1 MKFDS
6 RKTSLMVAL
15 VLSLGGGAAVAQ
27 KPDKPVDTGQ
37 APNSREEVRAEARA
51 ATRNTA
57 NTPVPSAAGE
67 ASTMTNNQPN
77 MQTLP
82 SESQRSRADARQG
95 LYATRPRF
103 GEPGERSTVPTNPGG
118 KVGTPD

>member
-1 MKFDS
+1 MKLDS

-15 VLSLGGGAAVAQ
+15 VLSLGGGAALAQ
-27 KPDKPVDTGQ
+27 KPEKPVDTGQ
-37 APNSREEVRAEARA
+37 MANSREEVRAEARA
-51 ATRNTA
+51 AVRNTA

-82 SESQRSRADARQG
+82 SVEASRADVRQG
-95 LYATRPRF
+95 LFASRPRF
-103 GEPGERSTVPTNPGG
+103 GETGERSTVPTNPDG
-118 KVGTPD
+118 KVATPD

>member
-37 APNSREEVRAEARA
+37 MPNSREEVRAEARA

-67 ASTMTNNQPN
+67 ASTMTNSQPN

-82 SESQRSRADARQG
+82 SERSRADVRQG
-95 LYATRPRF
+95 MYASRPRF

>member
-1 MKFDS
+1 MKLDS

-15 VLSLGGGAAVAQ
+15 VLSLGGGATLAQ
-27 KPDKPVDTGQ
+27 KPEKPVDTGQ
-37 APNSREEVRAEARA
+37 MPNSREEVRAEARA
-51 ATRNTA
+51 AVRNTA

-82 SESQRSRADARQG
+82 SVEASRADVRQG
-95 LYATRPRF
+95 LFASRPRF
-103 GEPGERSTVPTNPGG
+103 GETGERSTVPTNPDG
-118 KVGTPD
+118 KVATPD

>member
-1 MKFDS
+1 MKLDS

-15 VLSLGGGAAVAQ
+15 VLSLGGGAALAQ

-37 APNSREEVRAEARA
+37 MPNSREEVRAEARA
-51 ATRNTA
+51 AARNTA

-67 ASTMTNNQPN
+67 ATTMTNNQPN

-82 SESQRSRADARQG
+82 SVEASRADARRG
-95 LYATRPRF
+95 LIATRPRF
-103 GEPGERSTVPTNPGG
+103 GDTGERSTVPTNPDG
-118 KVGTPD
+118 KVATPD